1 MLAAGIVTVVF
12 RQFRQPV
19 VLGYILAGF
28 IIGPHTPP
36 FSMVKDMAVVETL
49 AELGVILLMFSLG
62 LHFSLRNLASV
73 GAVAVMGALLE
84 FAVMISG
91 GYAIGRSFGWSNMDS
106 LFLGAI
112 LAISSTTIIIK
123 ALEDLGLTNERF
135 AKITFGILIV
145 EDIGAIVLLALLSGI
160 ATTGSLSVMD
170 ILTTSTQL
178 AIFLAVVLLAGLLLV
193 PYLLRYL
200 SRFKSNEMM
209 LVALLGLCFGA
220 ALLALKFGYSV
231 ALGAFLMGA
240 VIAESREGARASE
253 LVEPVRDMFS
263 AVFFVAVGM
272 LIQPA
277 LLLEYAL
284 PIAVITLV
292 VIAGKIIACSL
303 GAFLGGT
310 DARTAVRTG
319 MSLAQIGEFS
329 FIIAALGETLNVT
342 SDFLYPIAVTVSAL
356 TTLST
361 PYLIR
366 FSDPIE
372 SALVRLAPGF
382 VRNSAHFYTRA
393 NPFSSLNKSDDTA
406 VRMIFR
412 RSLLQ
417 IGLNI
422 LLIGGIFIAATAAA
436 PHLLVRMPALPA
448 WSGGSKTVL
457 WGIAVIIALPLC
469 VAVVRKL
476 QAVCMI
482 LAEASVGDNY
492 DESRKYALRSLM
504 TSILMAISC
513 TLLVVAF
520 LAMGYALLPPLPMLS
535 ALLVALGFLAYG
547 MWGHFIRVYARA
559 QVALNDVFEDA
570 DQAAAE
576 RPLPSSL
583 RQAEMIVVEI
593 PESSPARGKLIRE
606 LNVRAR
612 TGASIVGL
620 ERDGETTINPSP
632 DEEMQSGD
640 KLLLLGDAEQL
651 ARGAAF
657 FDPLAQGTR
666 FSQPE

>member
-1 MLAAGIVTVVF
+1 MLVAGVVTVVF

-28 IIGPHTPP
+28 LIGPHTPP
-36 FSMVKDMAVVETL
+36 FSFIQDIQVVETL

-62 LHFSLRNLASV
+62 LHFSLRHLASV

-84 FAVMISG
+84 FAVMISA
-91 GYAIGRSFGWSNMDS
+91 GYAIGQAFGWSNMDS

-145 EDIGAIVLLALLSGI
+145 EDIGAIVLLALLSGL

-170 ILTTSTQL
+170 IMNTSTQL
-178 AIFLAVVLLAGLLLV
+178 AIFLAVVLLAGLLIV
-193 PYLLRYL
+193 PHLLRYL

-220 ALLALKFGYSV
+220 SLLALKFEYSV
-231 ALGAFLMGA
+231 ALGAFLIGA

-277 LLLEYAL
+277 LLLEYAV
-284 PIAVITLV
+284 PIAVITV
-292 VIAGKIIACSL
+292 AVIVGKIFACSL

-310 DARTAVRTG
+310 DARTAVRSG

-393 NPFSSLNKSDDTA
+393 NPFTSMNKNEDNV
-406 VRMIFR
+406 VRKIFR

-422 LLIGGIFIAATAAA
+422 LLIGGIFIMATAAA
-436 PHLLVRMPALPA
+436 PYLLVHMPTLPA
-448 WSGGSKTVL
+448 WTGGGKTLL
-457 WGIAVIIALPLC
+457 WGGAVLLALPLC

-492 DESRKYALRSLM
+492 DDTRKYALRSLL
-504 TSILMAISC
+504 TSILMAILC
-513 TLLVVAF
+513 TLLVIAF
-520 LAMGYALLPPLPMLS
+520 LGMGYALLPPLPMLV
-535 ALLVALGFLAYG
+535 ALLAALGLFAYG
-547 MWGHFIRVYARA
+547 MWGHFVRVYARA
-559 QVALNDVFEDA
+559 QIALNDVFDEA
-570 DQAAAE
+570 DQAASE
-576 RPLPSSL
+576 RPLPTSL
-583 RQAEMIVVEI
+583 RQAEMCIVEI
-593 PESSPARGKLIRE
+593 PEGSPARGKLIRE
-606 LNVRAR
+606 LNVRAL

-620 ERDGETTINPSP
+620 ERDGETTINPGP
-632 DEEMQSGD
+632 DEEMQAGD
-640 KLLLLGDAEQL
+640 KLLLLGNSDQL
-651 ARGAAF
+651 TRGTSF
-657 FDPLAQGTR
+657 FDPTAE
-666 FSQPE
+666 PVKV